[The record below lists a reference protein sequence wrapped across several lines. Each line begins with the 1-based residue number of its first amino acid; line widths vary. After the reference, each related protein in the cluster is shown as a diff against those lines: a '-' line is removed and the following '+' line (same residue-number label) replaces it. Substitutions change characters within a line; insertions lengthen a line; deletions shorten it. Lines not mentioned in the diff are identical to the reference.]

1 MFQACASYISIQTA
15 IESTVASVRT
25 GPALAL
31 IAIKN
36 QYNQYLPGIQFMCK
50 TKLEKKYAC
59 LFCGQISFY
68 AILLVNFMFEK
79 GLKACS

>member
-50 TKLEKKYAC
+50 TKLEKNMRVYFADKYHFMQ
-59 LFCGQISFY
+59 FC
-68 AILLVNFMFEK
+68 
-79 GLKACS
+79 